1 MTKQEQQKLIEELKD
16 DVFELRQELIFK
28 NERLKKIRDI
38 VNTKISPTNRR
49 LEQILEEELKQC

>member
-16 DVFELRQELIFK
+16 QVFELRQELIFK
-28 NERLKKIRDI
+28 SKRLKKIRDI

>member
-16 DVFELRQELIFK
+16 EVFELRQELIFK
-28 NERLKKIRDI
+28 SERLKKIRDI

>member
-1 MTKQEQQKLIEELKD
+1 MTKQEQQELIEKLKD
-16 DVFELRQELIFK
+16 DVYELRQELIFQ